1 MYRQVDNLKAL
12 APDYL
17 LVLSKDSNRPRQAG
31 NVRLPDLDVIYTDFN
46 TCRQT
51 HGSLTNVQQVNIAT
65 LADEL
70 VKSIYDTTLLYV
82 ADPNMSPALSASHK
96 LLLVSYSDVLFV
108 HQAARYSYHPNSFL
122 GFGLRGQTKSIHLS
136 QLMVP

>member
-1 MYRQVDNLKAL
+1 MRASQSTQFETMYRQVDNLKAL

-17 LVLSKDSNRPRQAG
+17 LVFSEDSNRPRQAG
-31 NVRLPDLDVIYTDFN
+31 HVRLPDLDVIYTDFT

-51 HGSLTNVQQVNIAT
+51 HGRLTNVQQVNIAT

-82 ADPNMSPALSASHK
+82 ADPNMSPALRKVWSASHK

-108 HQAARYSYHPNSFL
+108 HQAARYSTTP
-122 GFGLRGQTKSIHLS
+122 TLS
-136 QLMVP
+136 LALV